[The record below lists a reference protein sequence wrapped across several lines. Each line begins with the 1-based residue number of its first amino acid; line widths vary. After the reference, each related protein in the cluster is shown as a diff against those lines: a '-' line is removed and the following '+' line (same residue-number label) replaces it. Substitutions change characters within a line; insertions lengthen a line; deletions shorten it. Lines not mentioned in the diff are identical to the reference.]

1 MTKKKTTKKS
11 KPETD
16 SYTETSV
23 WVSKPKQPLSA
34 FYTDERIVDLEK
46 NSSMLGQI
54 ANVVFDFCVGEETT
68 LQGVIRAVATLR
80 DLQARELW
88 DLWEK
93 ESK

>member
-11 KPETD
+11 KFETD

-23 WVSKPKQPLSA
+23 WVSEPKQPFAA
-34 FYTDERIVDLEK
+34 FYTDERIVELEK
-46 NSSMLGQI
+46 NSAMLGQI
-54 ANVVFDFCVGEETT
+54 AGVVFDFCEGEEST

-88 DLWEK
+88 DRWEK
-93 ESK
+93 EAK